1 MKCDICAS
9 RNMVFNET
17 LGENVCAECGYVH
30 MTAPF
35 EREIVVTYDDAG
47 GQRYAQ
53 RHSDSRSQL
62 GSFVR
67 KADAVRT
74 KKYPIY
80 RENLR
85 QYSWASRKQRTNTK
99 EVDMKMMMYLSEYNV
114 SNELKERAKTY
125 YRAMYKDDY
134 LRGYSNERKAAGVTY
149 FVLKEAGIVT
159 SLDRHVA
166 ITKTDKSYLS
176 KLARKIAKYAKKS
189 YVFAQQTPRELS
201 VSLLGN
207 MEKASPAQRN
217 AVFLFSEYVSR
228 VYEDLN
234 MRFSNNRMG
243 ACAWIATTMIGEPL
257 TQTEIVKNWL
267 ASDYGIRNNAK
278 EMCNILSLDRKKLS
292 FYDINDVIKGI
303 RVNENENEQ
312 KERSNN

>member
-1 MKCDICAS
+1 MS
-9 RNMVFNET
+9 
-17 LGENVCAECGYVH
+17 YVH
-30 MTAPF
+30 NRALM
-35 EREIVVTYDDAG
+35 
-47 GQRYAQ
+47 
-53 RHSDSRSQL
+53 
-62 GSFVR
+62 R
-67 KADAVRT
+67 KHEMRT
-74 KKYPIY
+74 RLIKKVQ
-80 RENLR
+80 ELR
-85 QYSWASRKQRTNTK
+85 QYSS
-99 EVDMKMMMYLSEYNV
+99 
-114 SNELKERAKTY
+114 
-125 YRAMYKDDY
+125 
-134 LRGYSNERKAAGVTY
+134 
-149 FVLKEAGIVT
+149 
-159 SLDRHVA
+159 
-166 ITKTDKSYLS
+166 
-176 KLARKIAKYAKKS
+176 AKYAKKS